1 MGIENIMKAILAADK
16 KTLQRVSDV
25 LENKAPP
32 AQHRTQDAE
41 TRLITQAEAA
51 KRLGVSTTTVWR
63 LIKDGSLSVVSVRGK
78 QRVRLAS
85 LTRYA
90 LGEADHV

>member
-1 MGIENIMKAILAADK
+1 MNKEEIITAVALTTDRQLLSRIA
-16 KTLQRVSDV
+16 DV
-25 LENKAPP
+25 LT
-32 AQHRTQDAE
+32 RTDKTQRESKERE

-63 LIKDGSLSVVSVRGK
+63 LIKEGSLSVVSVRGK

>member
-1 MGIENIMKAILAADK
+1 MAIEEILRLVCTADK
-16 KTLQRVSDV
+16 PTLNKIAAV
-25 LENKAPP
+25 LEGNHDP
-32 AQHRTQDAE
+32 HTQKERE

-63 LIKDGSLSVVSVRGK
+63 LIKEGSLSVVSVRGK
-78 QRVRLAS
+78 QRVRLDS

-90 LGEADHV
+90 LGEVDHV